1 MSSAVTIL
9 QSERA
14 KYPGL
19 LPREI
24 LILQSWLKLHE
35 GDYDRFDY
43 NFRVGEG
50 TDPGPTW
57 PDYIRQQAVQ
67 NTQKR
72 IDAVAWKGEQASIV
86 EVKDRAG
93 FAAVGQLVGYRPLF
107 VQRFPDKPK
116 PILVLVTNNVNV
128 DILPVLQEMGI
139 RLDVVEADFGVLR
152 VRT

>member
-9 QSERA
+9 QSERL

-19 LPREI
+19 LPREV

-35 GDYDRFDY
+35 KDFDRFDY

-57 PDYIRQQAVQ
+57 PDYIRQQAIQ
-67 NTQKR
+67 NSQKR
-72 IDAVAWKGEQASIV
+72 IDVVAWKGDQATV
-86 EVKDRAG
+86 AEVKDRAG

-107 VQRFPDKPK
+107 VARFPDKPR
-116 PILVLVTNNVNV
+116 PLLLLITNVVNN
-128 DILPVLQEMGI
+128 DILPVLGEMGI
-139 RLDVVEADFGVLR
+139 RLDVVEADFGVLKTR
-152 VRT
+152 